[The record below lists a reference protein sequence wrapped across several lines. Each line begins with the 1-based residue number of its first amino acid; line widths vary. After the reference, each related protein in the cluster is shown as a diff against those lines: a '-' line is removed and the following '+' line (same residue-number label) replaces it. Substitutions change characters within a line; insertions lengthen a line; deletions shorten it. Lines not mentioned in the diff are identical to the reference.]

1 MTVEIRNPTQDEQQA
16 WFRACEASF
25 SDELH
30 EEDVERDRK
39 MMPRERTFGAF
50 DDGAIVGTA
59 ADLPMNLRIPGGEL
73 AAAGV
78 TMVGVMPSHRRRGIL
93 TQLMR
98 RELDDALGRG
108 EPLSIL
114 WASEEPIY
122 GRFGYGVATLKA
134 AISADRDRIAFRSE
148 PEPGARV
155 RLIEAEE
162 AAHACPPIWDRVQA
176 ERPGV
181 FARSPEWWQ
190 EYRLPDPEHRR
201 RGSGPRFIALL
212 ELDGTPEAYAFYRVK
227 ESWDEGFAASRLQV
241 MEPVAATPLAEREL
255 WRFLFGIDLI
265 ARVDS
270 FFLPVDHPL
279 LLDVTESRRLRARV
293 SDGLWL
299 RLLDVERALEA
310 RSYAAEGTLSIE
322 LSDEFLPDNAG
333 TWTLEAGLE
342 GVSVSRTGE
351 AELRLDV
358 RDLASAYLGGF
369 TFGQLA
375 GAGLVEELTPGAI
388 ERADGLFRTPR
399 APWCPQVF

>member
-1 MTVEIRNPTQDEQQA
+1 MTVEIRNPKEDEQDA

-25 SDELH
+25 SDEIH
-30 EEDVERDRK
+30 EEDVARDRK
-39 MMPRERTFGAF
+39 MIPLDRTFGAY

-59 ADLPMNLRIPGGEL
+59 ADLPMPLRIPGGEL

-98 RELDDALGRG
+98 RELDEALGRG

-122 GRFGYGVATLKA
+122 GRYGYGVATLKA
-134 AISADRDRIAFRSE
+134 MISADRDRIAFRSE
-148 PEPGARV
+148 PETGARV
-155 RLIEAEE
+155 RLIDAEE
-162 AAHACPPIWDRVQA
+162 AARACPPIWDRVQA
-176 ERPGV
+176 DRPGV

-227 ESWDEGFAASRLQV
+227 ESWDEGFAASRLIV
-241 MEPVAATPLAEREL
+241 IEAVGATPLAEREL
-255 WRFLFGIDLI
+255 WRFLFGIDLV

-279 LLDVTESRRLRARV
+279 LLDVTESRRLRVRV
-293 SDGLWL
+293 SDGMWL
-299 RLLDVERALEA
+299 RLLDVQCALES
-310 RSYAAEGTLSIE
+310 RSYAAVGTLVLE
-322 LSDEFLPDNAG
+322 LSDAFLPDNAG
-333 TWTLEAGLE
+333 TWTLEAGPE
-342 GVSVSRTGE
+342 GANVSRGGD

-358 RDLASAYLGGF
+358 RDLASAYLGGLSF
-369 TFGQLA
+369 TQLA
-375 GAGLVEELTPGAI
+375 VAGLVEELTPGAI
-388 ERADGLFRTPR
+388 DRADSLFRTPR

>member
-1 MTVEIRNPTQDEQQA
+1 MTVEIRSPKEDEQQA
-16 WFRACEASF
+16 WFQACETSF
-25 SDELH
+25 SGEIH

-39 MMPRERTFGAF
+39 MIPAERMFGAY
-50 DDGAIVGTA
+50 DDGAIVGTS
-59 ADLPMNLRIPGGEL
+59 ADLPMRLRIPGGEL

-122 GRFGYGVATLKA
+122 GRFGYGVATFKA

-162 AAHACPPIWDRVQA
+162 ALAVLPPIWDRVQTD
-176 ERPGV
+176 RPGV
-181 FARSPEWWQ
+181 FTRSPEWWQ

-212 ELDGTPEAYAFYRVK
+212 ELEGSPEAYAFYRVK

-241 MEPVAATPLAEREL
+241 IEAVAATPLAEREL
-255 WRFLFGIDLI
+255 WRFLFGIDLV

-270 FFLPVDHPL
+270 YFLPVDHPL
-279 LLDVTESRRLRARV
+279 LLAVTESRRLRVRV

-299 RLLDVERALEA
+299 RLLDVERALES
-310 RSYAAEGTLSIE
+310 RSYAAAGTLTLE
-322 LSDEFLPDNAG
+322 LSDAFLPDNAG
-333 TWTLEAGLE
+333 TWTLEAGPA
-342 GVSVSRTGE
+342 GANVKRGGD

-358 RDLASAYLGGF
+358 RELASAYLGGF
-369 TFGQLA
+369 TFSQLA
-375 GAGLVEELTPGAI
+375 VAGLVAELEPGALD
-388 ERADGLFRTPR
+388 RADSLFRTSR